1 MAKQITNLTSAV
13 QMLSDKSHSG
23 LYKNTITIKPKS
35 VVTISDNL
43 YANLAPLNPT
53 IFSVTSASD
62 TAIDAAEDDVL
73 SAPGGAGP
81 TGATGATGAGS
92 AGATGAAGHTGST
105 GAGGATGPGGATGAG
120 GSTGAAGATGA
131 TGPDAYSAGTPA
143 DWQGAPPVTVQAAI
157 DRLAVAVNAGA
168 TGPIA

>member
-62 TAIDAAEDDVL
+62 TAIDASEDDVQQ
-73 SAPGGAGP
+73 APGGA
-81 TGATGATGAGS
+81 GATGATGSTGASG
-92 AGATGAAGHTGST
+92 AGATGPTGAAGHTGGTGGT
-105 GAGGATGPGGATGAG
+105 GAGGA
-120 GSTGAAGATGA
+120 TGAAGATGA
-131 TGPDAYSAGTPA
+131 TGPDAYSASVPG

-157 DRLAVAVNAGA
+157 DRIAVAVNAGA

>member
-23 LYKNTITIKPKS
+23 LYKNTITLKPKS

-62 TAIDAAEDDVL
+62 GAIDASEDDVQ
-73 SAPGGAGP
+73 SAPGGAGATGP
-81 TGATGATGAGS
+81 TGSTGPSGV
-92 AGATGAAGHTGST
+92 GATGAAGHTG
-105 GAGGATGPGGATGAG
+105 ATGGSGPSGATGAG

-131 TGPDAYSAGTPA
+131 TGPDAYAAAHPTA
-143 DWQGAPPVTVQAAI
+143 WQGSTPVTVQDAI
-157 DRLAVAVNAGA
+157 DRISNAIAQGQVN
-168 TGPIA
+168 GPIA